1 MTPERPSPAS
11 SDDTQAT
18 VSDEHHNAPS
28 SPSISFDSA
37 PESDASASASSSRAS
52 SGSSASDSD
61 SEPVVARKPR
71 PPVRS
76 WPASEEIALLEA
88 VASHRQSHGRLPSP
102 QELFA
107 ALRGRLRGDRADDR
121 LGPEQVARRLHALRS
136 RYDKAAIRLA
146 RGTIPAKDDDVTI
159 YRLSKL
165 VWAGA
170 RRGKRPRKD
179 RAADARKDP
188 RAFRELAQL
197 YPCLAAEVEAI
208 DAECGA
214 TAPRAFG
221 HIGDDT
227 AARLEAKV
235 KKQWVAEARAS
246 AERDRLRRNV
256 ANTLLGL
263 IK

>member
-1 MTPERPSPAS
+1 MTPERPSTSPAS
-11 SDDTQAT
+11 SSDTQAT
-18 VSDEHHNAPS
+18 VSDEQRNAPS

-37 PESDASASASSSRAS
+37 PESDASASSSSLLS
-52 SGSSASDSD
+52 SGSGSD

-71 PPVRS
+71 PAVRS

-88 VASHRQSHGRLPSP
+88 VASHRQSHGRFPSP
-102 QELFA
+102 DDLFA
-107 ALRGRLRGDRADDR
+107 ALRGRLHGDRAD
-121 LGPEQVARRLHALRS
+121 GPEQVARRLHALQV
-136 RYDKAAIRLA
+136 RYGKAAARLA
-146 RGTIPAKDDDVTI
+146 RGIIPAKDDDVTI

-165 VWAGA
+165 LWAGG
-170 RRGKRPRKD
+170 RRGKGQRKD
-179 RAADARKDP
+179 RAADARKEP
-188 RAFRELAQL
+188 RGFSELAQL

-214 TAPRAFG
+214 TPMALRAFG
-221 HIGDDT
+221 RIGDDT

-246 AERDRLRRNV
+246 TERDRLRRNV